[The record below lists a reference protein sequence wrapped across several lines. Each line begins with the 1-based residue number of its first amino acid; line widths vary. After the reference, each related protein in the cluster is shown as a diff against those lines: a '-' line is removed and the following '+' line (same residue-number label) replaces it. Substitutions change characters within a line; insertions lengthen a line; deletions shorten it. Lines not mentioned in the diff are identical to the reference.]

1 MGFFNP
7 LISIKKQT
15 IDNESHFQDN
25 FDIIFLLTL
34 NKQGFIKL
42 IRRLTEV
49 QLWLTLL
56 MTAAQTAAY
65 AKTSAQ

>member
-15 IDNESHFQDN
+15 IDNESHFQDY